1 MMHPLREQLHN
12 ELHARPSIYFA
23 GPAHLH
29 HYAFLDTDGVGDG
42 IVRRLCEL
50 AGASPTPGAV
60 QGILTLDGGQVLK
73 WERHTEFFT
82 LTLMVPLAGED
93 PVWPSPPPR
102 LAEIAET
109 HRDALINATLLRV
122 ETEASWAGDTAHYGF
137 RDPAGSR
144 VAGGDATVWSDFRLD
159 AAGVNRLLV
168 VNQALNDFRLGR
180 IARRLLEI
188 ETYRMMA
195 SLALPLAKSLGGELA
210 GYEAELGELSD
221 RNAEDHPEGP
231 RPLLAAIAS
240 LSARLERSGA
250 RSRHRFAATEAYAR
264 IVFARVEELRETR
277 VGDCQRLGVFLMR
290 RFQPTVR
297 YCAAVDRRQER
308 LAENVSRLNDLLRT
322 RAQVEIEEQNV
333 EMLRSLNE
341 RTSSQLKIQK
351 AVEGLSIIVISYYIF
366 SLIELALGSL
376 EALGMPIAPRR
387 AALLF
392 GPLAVLI
399 IGLLG
404 WRIWRV
410 KNH

>member
-1 MMHPLREQLHN
+1 MHSQREQLHN

-29 HYAFLDTDGVGDG
+29 HYAFLDTDGVCDG

-50 AGASPTPGAV
+50 SDTRPAADAV
-60 QGILTLDGGQVLK
+60 QGILTLDGDRVLK

-82 LTLMVPLAGED
+82 LTLMVPIGDDAPL
-93 PVWPSPPPR
+93 WPDPPPR
-102 LAEIAET
+102 LAEIAEA
-109 HRDALINATLLRV
+109 HHEALISATLIRV
-122 ETEASWAGDTAHYGF
+122 ENEADWAGDTAHYGF
-137 RDPAGSR
+137 VDPSGSR

-159 AAGVNRLLV
+159 EVGVNRMLLV
-168 VNQALNDFRLGR
+168 NRALNDFRLGR
-180 IARRLLEI
+180 IGRRLLEI

-210 GYEAELGELSD
+210 GFEAELGELSD
-221 RNAEDHPEGP
+221 RNAEGLPEGP

-250 RSRHRFAATEAYAR
+250 RSRHRFAATEAYAG
-264 IVFARVEELRETR
+264 IVFDRVERLRESR

-308 LAENVSRLNDLLRT
+308 LAENVARLNDLLRT

-333 EMLRSLNE
+333 EILKSLDARS
-341 RTSSQLKIQK
+341 SSQLKIQK
-351 AVEGLSIIVISYYIF
+351 AVEGLSIIVISYYLF
-366 SLIELALGSL
+366 SLIKLALGSL
-376 EALGMPIAPRR
+376 EALGMPIAPWR
-387 AALLF
+387 AVAVF
-392 GPLAVLI
+392 GPLAILLLV
-399 IGLLG
+399 LLG

>member
-1 MMHPLREQLHN
+1 MHPQREQLHN

-29 HYAFLDTDGVGDG
+29 HYAFLDTDGVCDG
-42 IVRRLCEL
+42 IVQRLCEL
-50 AGASPTPGAV
+50 AGTSLQPGAV
-60 QGILTLDGGQVLK
+60 QGILTLEDGQVLK

-82 LTLMVPLAGED
+82 LTLMVPRQDGE
-93 PVWPSPPPR
+93 PTWPAPPRR
-102 LAEIAET
+102 LAEIAES
-109 HRDALINATLLRV
+109 HREALINATLILV
-122 ETEASWAGDTAHYGF
+122 ETEASWVGDTGHYGF

-144 VAGGDATVWSDFRLD
+144 IGGGDATVWSDFRLD
-159 AAGVNRLLV
+159 ARGINRLLI
-168 VNQALNDFRLGR
+168 VNRGLNDFRLGR
-180 IARRLLEI
+180 MARRLLEI

-195 SLALPLAKSLGGELA
+195 SLALPQAKALSGELA
-210 GYEAELGELSD
+210 GFEAELGELSD

-250 RSRHRFAATEAYAR
+250 RSRHRFGATEAYAR

-277 VGDCQRLGVFLMR
+277 VGDCQRLGTFLMR
-290 RFQPTVR
+290 RFLPTVR

-308 LAENVSRLNDLLRT
+308 LAENVARLNDLLRT
-322 RAQVEIEEQNV
+322 RAQVEIEEQNAV
-333 EMLRSLNE
+333 MLKSLNE

-366 SLIELALGSL
+366 SLIKLALGSL
-376 EALGMPIAPRR
+376 EALGMPLDPRL
-387 AALLF
+387 ATAVF
-392 GPLAVLI
+392 GPVAVLI
-399 IGLLG
+399 IAVLA

-410 KNH
+410 KQH

>member
-1 MMHPLREQLHN
+1 MHPQREQLHN

-29 HYAFLDTDGVGDG
+29 HYAFLDTDGVCDG
-42 IVRRLCEL
+42 IVQRLCEL
-50 AGASPTPGAV
+50 AGTSLEPGAV
-60 QGILTLDGGQVLK
+60 QGILTLEDGQVLK

-82 LTLMVPLAGED
+82 LTLMVPRGDGD
-93 PVWPSPPPR
+93 PTWPAPPRR
-102 LAEIAET
+102 LAEIAES
-109 HRDALINATLLRV
+109 HREALINATLILV
-122 ETEASWAGDTAHYGF
+122 ETEVSWVGDTGHYGF

-144 VAGGDATVWSDFRLD
+144 IGGGDATVWSDFRLD
-159 AAGVNRLLV
+159 ARGINRLLI
-168 VNQALNDFRLGR
+168 VNRGLNDFRLGR
-180 IARRLLEI
+180 MARRLLEI

-195 SLALPLAKSLGGELA
+195 SLALPQAKALSGELA
-210 GYEAELGELSD
+210 GFEAELGELSD

-250 RSRHRFAATEAYAR
+250 RSRHRFGATEAYAR

-277 VGDCQRLGVFLMR
+277 VGDCQRLGTFLMR
-290 RFQPTVR
+290 RFLPTVR

-308 LAENVSRLNDLLRT
+308 LAENVARLNDLLRT
-322 RAQVEIEEQNV
+322 RAQVEIEEQNAV
-333 EMLRSLNE
+333 MLKSLNE

-366 SLIELALGSL
+366 SLIKLALVSL
-376 EALGMPIAPRR
+376 EALGMPLDPRL
-387 AALLF
+387 ATAVF
-392 GPLAVLI
+392 GPAAVLI
-399 IGLLG
+399 IAVLA

-410 KNH
+410 KQH